1 MKALMV
7 PSNFDYVVEEC
18 AKYLSFL
25 RLVVADHRRELE
37 SNVIGGK
44 HDSCWKQTFT

>member
-25 RLVVADHRRELE
+25 RLVVTDYRRELE
-37 SNVIGGK
+37 SNVFIGR
-44 HDSCWKQTFT
+44 QA